1 MNMRNLKLLSIF
13 VSLFIFTMPAFAQVG
28 MTGRV
33 LSESG
38 EGLPGAIIQLGNA
51 SATTDAAGQ
60 FTLTANS
67 ADNYVLKYSAEN
79 HFPMIHSYS
88 PLELG
93 WQPRQS
99 PEDPVELPDVTLVSR
114 AEGRVMLVFGG
125 DAMMGRRFSKPAA
138 GEPALIR
145 DEHRA
150 EDTLALM
157 KHIKPYLEIA
167 DLASVN
173 LETQVM
179 SAKPEQNAPKSY
191 VFFTPP
197 EALSALK
204 ESGVDYVTLGNN
216 HTYDYLAT
224 GLESTIDA
232 LNASGLGWSGAG
244 MTETEALRPYRV
256 QVGENKMSFMGFLG
270 WAGNFNP
277 NQVAQGTEK
286 GGAAFGT
293 TENIAQTVR
302 GESEQGYL
310 PVVQY
315 HGSREYTDEPTLVTE
330 TRLKQAVDEGAV
342 LAIGHHPHIVQ
353 GFEIYNDRLIAYSMG
368 NFVFDQF
375 HYATKRSY
383 LLYVWMDREQLHR
396 AEVVPIR
403 IKGYTPI
410 PATDTFRNTILK
422 RVSNLSNRRGISL
435 GTSGGNAV
443 IRPPGKQ
450 IQFFESSTL
459 VLPRAV
465 FPRGA
470 SIISLPSRSW
480 HKPFNVIESRPSGSS
495 RVRLGKN
502 LLPMG
507 HLESHF
513 LFDAPDRSWISDG
526 SQSIVAKDDAP
537 YGRNVMQLSIPGG
550 QPEGRIGMRTFEYI
564 FEPGTPTS
572 FALQARTDSPAV
584 VTAYQQ
590 WRKKDENR
598 LEALESG
605 RLRMIGQQE
614 LNTDGWQELRFDF
627 DSPRVTAISYRVIL
641 KVEPLDSSKDHTTW
655 FDDIRLIEWLS
666 PPLNDGPVPEHV
678 PYRLT
683 THAEVT
689 TQ

>member
-1 MNMRNLKLLSIF
+1 MNMKIFNRFTLFSILLIL
-13 VSLFIFTMPAFAQVG
+13 SLPAFAQVS

-38 EGLPGAIIQLGNA
+38 QGLMGARVLLGEI
-51 SATTDAAGQ
+51 SAITDAAGQ
-60 FTLTANS
+60 FTITADP
-67 ADNYVLKYSAEN
+67 ADIYTLAYSAER
-79 HFPMIHSYS
+79 HFTMIHSYS

-93 WQPRQS
+93 WLPRQS
-99 PEDPVELPDVTLVSR
+99 PEDPVVLADVTLVAQ

-125 DAMMGRRFSKPAA
+125 DAMMGRRFSNPAA
-138 GEPALIR
+138 GEPVLIR
-145 DEHRA
+145 DGHRA

-157 KHIKPYLEIA
+157 RHIKPYLEIA
-167 DLASVN
+167 DVASIN

-224 GLESTIDA
+224 GLRSTVDA

-244 MTETEALRPYRV
+244 MTESEALRPYRM
-256 QVGENKMSFMGFLG
+256 QAGKNAISFLGYLG
-270 WAGNFNP
+270 WAGNFSP
-277 NQVAQGTEK
+277 NQVAQGAGK

-293 TENIAQTVR
+293 SENIAHAVR
-302 GESEQGYL
+302 SESEQGYL

-330 TRLKQAVDEGAV
+330 TRLKQAIDEGAV

-383 LLYVWMDREQLHR
+383 LLYVWMDRSLLHR
-396 AEVVPIR
+396 AEVMPIR

-422 RVSNLSNRRGISL
+422 RVSNLSSRRGISL

-443 IRPPGKQ
+443 IQPPGTRG
-450 IQFFESSTL
+450 QFTGTSSL
-459 VLPRAV
+459 ILPRAV
-465 FPRGA
+465 FPKGA
-470 SIISLPSRSW
+470 TIISLPSRSW
-480 HKPFNVIESRPSGSS
+480 HSPFSVIESRPAGSS

-513 LFDAPDRSWISDG
+513 LFDAPDRSWIEDG
-526 SQSIVAKDDAP
+526 SQAIVARKDAP
-537 YGRNVMQLSIPGG
+537 SGRNVMQLTLQKG
-550 QPEGRIGMRTFEYI
+550 QFEGRIGMRTFEYT

-572 FALQARTDSPAV
+572 LVLTARADSPAV
-584 VTAYQQ
+584 VTAFQQ

-598 LEALESG
+598 LEALASA
-605 RLRMIGQQE
+605 RLRIIGQQE
-614 LNTDGWQELRFDF
+614 LKAEGWQELRFDF

-641 KVEPLDSSKDHTTW
+641 KVEPADSSEKHFTW
-655 FDDIRLIEWLS
+655 FDDIKLIEWLS
-666 PPLNDGPVPEHV
+666 PPLNDGPVPGYV

-683 THAEVT
+683 THAEVI